1 LKALDDV
8 EEGGVYGNIWD
19 PLTEN
24 PLSPIIR
31 KQAKSPST
39 KKQTQSP
46 RGRYKKRA
54 VKEAPQ
60 YPPLPEIEGMADLE
74 L

>member
-1 LKALDDV
+1 LSVDSRAITITNNLNRFKLKALDDV

-31 KQAKSPST
+31 KQAKSPS
-39 KKQTQSP
+39 P
-46 RGRYKKRA
+46 
-54 VKEAPQ
+54 
-60 YPPLPEIEGMADLE
+60 
-74 L
+74 